1 MVAVAQRPGGDST
14 AVAKA
19 ENAIFQVAQDG
30 AVVTILYHIKNGFA
44 FVIGRIS
51 FDGLIWACHFSALFF
66 IIVSPAQQVYN
77 RHLLKLFTCQRIH
90 QIMGSQLTK
99 GHIKQ

>member
-14 AVAKA
+14 AIAKA

-30 AVVTILYHIKNGFA
+30 AGAVVTVLHHIKKNGFA
-44 FVIGRIS
+44 FVIGS
-51 FDGLIWACHFSALFF
+51 FDGLIWACHFSVLFF
-66 IIVSPAQQVYN
+66 TAQQEYN

-90 QIMGSQLTK
+90 QITGSQLTQD
-99 GHIKQ
+99 I

>member
-14 AVAKA
+14 AIAKA

-30 AVVTILYHIKNGFA
+30 AVVTVLHHIKKKKKNGFA
-44 FVIGRIS
+44 FVIGS
-51 FDGLIWACHFSALFF
+51 FDGLIWACHFSVLFF
-66 IIVSPAQQVYN
+66 TAQQEYN

-90 QIMGSQLTK
+90 QITGSQLTQD
-99 GHIKQ
+99 I